1 MRIPIAI
8 HFAFG
13 DEMWVKI
20 AGTPLEIRQNL
31 QGTKNVGFSNGF
43 YLYGEFLQHL
53 IQTSC

>member
-1 MRIPIAI
+1 
-8 HFAFG
+8 
-13 DEMWVKI
+13 MWVKI